1 MQPVL
6 SARASD
12 AVEMAAS
19 CVDSPSR
26 FRLAVVD
33 VEALGGHEEARRI
46 GQQLG
51 MDLRLSGRIALVLAT
66 CQTNAQLE
74 AKAKWAGFA
83 QVRSCTS
90 LNFLAAIFPKAFKTH
105 GQANVL
111 DMRALHAIE
120 HMFFASSLPGH
131 KYSGAQP

>member
-19 CVDSPSR
+19 CLDSSSR

-33 VEALGGHEEARRI
+33 VEAVGGHEEARRI

-66 CQTNAQLE
+66 CQTSAQLE

-83 QVRSCTS
+83 QVRSCTA
-90 LNFLAAIFPKAFKTH
+90 LAFLASLLPMAFNFFSQWLSKSMVMLRSRKSSR
-105 GQANVL
+105 QAS
-111 DMRALHAIE
+111 R
-120 HMFFASSLPGH
+120 
-131 KYSGAQP
+131 